1 MIDFHSHILP
11 KVDDGSESMEE
22 SLEMLR
28 RSYKQ
33 GIDTVFL
40 TSHFYAFEDN
50 LESFLKRRDS
60 AYTAMV
66 KTIRDLQEPMPRILR
81 GAEILYFPGI
91 SGASE
96 LACLALENTNCVL
109 VEPPWDEWTP
119 DMLDEIEEMGD
130 RMDLIPVVAHIDRY
144 MDMFDDWTIA
154 DQIYERRML
163 AQVNAAFLI
172 SPDTSDFA
180 MQLLRAGKFQLIG
193 SDAHN
198 LTSRPPNIGK
208 AIRRISDAG
217 LSKTLKTFNKKSR
230 SLLKG

>member
-28 RSYKQ
+28 RSYEQ

-109 VEPPWDEWTP
+109 VEPPWDEWTS

>member
-11 KVDDGSESMEE
+11 KVDDGSQSMEE

-40 TSHFYAFEDN
+40 TSHFYAYEDS

-60 AYTAMV
+60 SYAALTKAV
-66 KTIRDLQEPMPRILR
+66 SRSDEPMPRLLR
-81 GAEILYFPGI
+81 GAEVLYFPGL
-91 SGASE
+91 SNASE
-96 LACLALENTNCVL
+96 IACLALEGTKCLL
-109 VEPPWDEWTP
+109 VEPPWDEWNSEI
-119 DMLDEIEEMGD
+119 LDDIEQVGE
-130 RMDLIPVVAHIDRY
+130 RLHLIPIIAHVDRY
-144 MDMFDDWTIA
+144 MEMFDDWTIA
-154 DQIYERRML
+154 DQIFQRKML
-163 AQVNAAFLI
+163 AQVNASFLF

-180 MQLLRAGKFQLIG
+180 MELMSRGRFQLLG

-208 AIRRISDAG
+208 AIRETYNAG
-217 LSKTLKTFNKKSR
+217 LIKTLEAFNEKSYR
-230 SLLKG
+230 LLRG

>member
-109 VEPPWDEWTP
+109 VEPPWDEWTS